1 MAAFLFSISLCI
13 IRIVPNHPAAQL
25 LPIHH
30 LINLAPKTGITLAEI
45 FYYELKIF
53 K

>member
-1 MAAFLFSISLCI
+1 MHRSQPSRSEACDS
-13 IRIVPNHPAAQL
+13 L